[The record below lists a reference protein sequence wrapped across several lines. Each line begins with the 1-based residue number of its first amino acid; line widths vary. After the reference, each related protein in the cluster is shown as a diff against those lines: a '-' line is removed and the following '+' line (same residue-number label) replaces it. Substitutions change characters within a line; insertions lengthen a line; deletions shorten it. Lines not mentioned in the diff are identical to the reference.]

1 LFVTLKKLAQRS
13 SSVLGT
19 PNAKATLNGMRPEE
33 RIFLFSDEEIVDK
46 ASELHMQK
54 GNCMN
59 ALAIGK

>member
-1 LFVTLKKLAQRS
+1 LFVTLKKLVLLDRG
-13 SSVLGT
+13 VLGT
-19 PNAKATLNGMRPEE
+19 PNAKATLNGVRPEE

-54 GNCMN
+54 GSCMD